1 MSDINKI
8 FQIELTLE
16 ELQLVNTALK
26 RLPYKQSGYLV
37 TKLREQ
43 YNFNMKK
50 FYERLTNK
58 E

>member
-26 RLPYKQSGYLV
+26 RLPFKQSGNLI
-37 TKLREQ
+37 KRLREQ